1 MTAVG
6 RPAGLTDGEWQY
18 SKFNSYGCG
27 AFVRNYG
34 AQGSY
39 VIGATGGHAHP
50 ASLDALLFDFADNT
64 WKVVQNDNGVAAD
77 LAPTDF
83 MPSDTNGSGWMELA
97 MGNVTPNAV
106 PSPPHPYMHALE
118 IGNTGKIGT
127 IVRAAV
133 TRGAVS
139 GPSAHVFDL
148 RSRKWSRL
156 STNTASYGGNV
167 DSAAL
172 FDPTLNRYWLIQVQN
187 HSYNRLEY
195 LDATDWTY
203 KLSPQYGFPLGIG
216 GTPNAILDDQLRLI
230 VLFFQGGALQALNL
244 NNIGA
249 GWVQIPYTGS
259 MPSGQGGRWAKF
271 RGSWYFYEGTG
282 SDQGI
287 RKLTPPNSS
296 PLSNSWTF
304 STVTVSGAALPQG
317 DIPTGSP
324 SHRTRFCYVPGLD
337 CLAWLGN
344 ASSKVTLLRPT

>member
-1 MTAVG
+1 MRALG

-34 AQGSY
+34 TNGSY
-39 VIGATGGHAHP
+39 VIGATGGHGHP
-50 ASLDALLFDFADNT
+50 ASLDALLFDFADYT
-64 WKVVQNDNGVAAD
+64 WKVIPNDNGVD
-77 LAPTDF
+77 PGGAPTDYQ
-83 MPSDTNGSGWMELA
+83 PGQTNGSQWLELA
-97 MGNVTPNAV
+97 VSGVTPDSV

-118 IGNTGKIGT
+118 VGTTGKIGT

-133 TRGAVS
+133 TGGAMS
-139 GPSAHVFDL
+139 APTAHVFDL
-148 RSRKWSRL
+148 RSRRWSRL
-156 STNTASYGGNV
+156 STNTATYGGNV

-195 LDATDWTY
+195 LDANDWTY
-203 KLSPQYGFPLGIG
+203 KLSPSYGNPIGIG

-230 VLFFQGGALQALNL
+230 VLFYQGGALQALNL
-244 NNIGA
+244 NNVAA

-271 RGSWYFYEGTG
+271 RGSWYFYEGNG
-282 SDQGI
+282 QGI
-287 RKLTPPNSS
+287 RKLTPPGSN

-304 STVTVSGAALPQG
+304 STVTVSGATLPQG
-317 DIPTGSP
+317 DIPAGSP
-324 SHRTRFCYVPGLD
+324 SHRTRFCHVPALD

-344 ASSKVTLLRPT
+344 ASSPVTLLKPA